1 METELWTLTM
11 KGNDLTAY
19 TQRFQELTMLCTK
32 MVPEEEDR
40 VEKFIGG
47 LPDNI
52 QGNVIASE
60 PMKLQDAI
68 RIANNLMDQKLK
80 GYATKSVENKRML
93 DFNQK
98 ENRVQQPPYKR
109 QNVGGQ
115 IGHMTRDC
123 MSAVAATATQRAPV
137 NHGNKTGNKTN
148 EARGKAYVLGG
159 GEAKPDYNVITGTFL
174 LNNRYA
180 SMLFDSGADRSFV
193 SSTFSALL
201 DVVPSTLDV
210 SYVVELANMTITKTN
225 NVLRGCMLGLL
236 GHPFNV
242 DLMPVELGSFDI
254 IIGMDWLANHHAV
267 IVCDGKIVW
276 IPYGDEVLIVQGHRS
291 GERKKLKS
299 SIISCTKT

>member
-32 MVPEEEDR
+32 MVPEEEDQ

-60 PMKLQDAI
+60 PMKLLDAI

-98 ENRVQQPPYKR
+98 ENRMQQPPYNR

-115 IGHMTRDC
+115 SVARGYM
-123 MSAVAATATQRAPV
+123 AVTMKKGDMLGLCLTATN

-148 EARGKAYVLGG
+148 EARGKAYALGG
-159 GEAKPDYNVITGTFL
+159 GEANPDSNVITGTFL

-180 SMLFDSGADRSFV
+180 SMLFDSGADKSFV
-193 SSTFSALL
+193 SSTFSTLL

-210 SYVVELANMTITKTN
+210 SYVVELDDKTIAETN
-225 NVLRGCMLGLL
+225 IVLRGSMLGLL
-236 GHPFNV
+236 VHPFNV
-242 DLMPVELGSFDI
+242 DLIPVELGSFDV
-254 IIGMDWLANHHAV
+254 IIGMDWLANHAV
-267 IVCDGKIVW
+267 IVCD
-276 IPYGDEVLIVQGHRS
+276 E
-291 GERKKLKS
+291 
-299 SIISCTKT
+299 